1 MSLAD
6 CPGSVAGRLRRVT
19 LLVDGTAGVREL
31 LEGDG
36 AEGLLVLG
44 EVVAEDVP
52 EGLGLLGA
60 EIDALEVGDAELLWG
75 LLGHGAEDE
84 EEVPDAHADL
94 DTVGVSVAVVRGV
107 RELEGRFFWRVLLT
121 HCVSFRRFPGDLVR
135 EKGLEPPRISPL
147 GPKPSASA
155 ISPLPRPSPFQPL
168 AYGKGL
174 LIAIASGYPLPGEG
188 ILDGSPLDGWVCGE

>member
-1 MSLAD
+1 MAPTGVCCWSPEEGHA
-6 CPGSVAGRLRRVT
+6 
-19 LLVDGTAGVREL
+19 LVDGAAGVGKL

-60 EIDALEVGDAELLWG
+60 EVDALEVVDVELLRG

-94 DTVGVSVAVVRGV
+94 DAVGVAVAVVRGS
-107 RELEGRFFWRVLLT
+107 W
-121 HCVSFRRFPGDLVR
+121 
-135 EKGLEPPRISPL
+135 
-147 GPKPSASA
+147 
-155 ISPLPRPSPFQPL
+155 
-168 AYGKGL
+168 
-174 LIAIASGYPLPGEG
+174 
-188 ILDGSPLDGWVCGE
+188 